1 MSSSNEVR
9 VARAVRTA
17 VIVSGLVASSAALSG
32 CENLRNRIV
41 EGTGASGEV
50 CVGWSMQGSPRS
62 CCESR
67 GGLYSGGFFTGS
79 CTPMAVMGPFLP
91 PSMEG

>member
-1 MSSSNEVR
+1 MSSSNEVQ
-9 VARAVRTA
+9 VARALRAA
-17 VIVSGLVASSAALSG
+17 VIVSGLVSTVALGG

-41 EGTGASGEV
+41 DGTSATGEV

-67 GGLYSGGFFTGS
+67 GGLYSGGFFGGS
-79 CTPMAVMGPFLP
+79 CTPMAVMGPFVP
-91 PSMEG
+91 PAMEA

>member
-1 MSSSNEVR
+1 MSSSNGTNT
-9 VARAVRTA
+9 ARALRTA

-41 EGTGASGEV
+41 DGTSASGEV

-67 GGLYSGGFFTGS
+67 GGLYSGGIFGGS

-91 PSMEG
+91 PAMEA